1 MVKRAHP
8 LAYAVEGVATCA
20 RSAQGS
26 RGGRRRSR
34 GGRQHACG
42 GRRRSRG
49 GRQHARGGRQRSR
62 GGRQRARRP
71 RAPAPDS
78 LSMKEGRV
86 SRDGLALPGGSGC
99 AGVSWGSSGAH
110 LSIASSRRR
119 ARAST
124 RLDGN
129 VASVAQLGEGR
140 LCGQREGGA
149 FRSEGLVAGEH
160 VPDRLGEG
168 AGELDLGDL
177 GAALTADALLG
188 LLVALAIE
196 RVL

>member
-1 MVKRAHP
+1 MARARPVAARVSYPGLPRTVLTFGAYGHP
-8 LAYAVEGVATCA
+8 SQH
-20 RSAQGS
+20 SAQIGPLT
-26 RGGRRRSR
+26 
-34 GGRQHACG
+34 
-42 GRRRSRG
+42 
-49 GRQHARGGRQRSR
+49 ARWAS
-62 GGRQRARRP
+62 
-71 RAPAPDS
+71 S
-78 LSMKEGRV
+78 LSMKEGLVSSVGFGVLGPRV
-86 SRDGLALPGGSGC
+86 GSRVC
-99 AGVSWGSSGAH
+99 ERGAH